1 MNEFWSSLEERFGD
15 MSAREKMLVALCG
28 LVTVVMLLFTLV
40 LEPKLNQISNNER
53 QLSNLKQSNQKTE
66 IDILRVKAQLNKD
79 PNADI
84 DLEISNL
91 LTESQH
97 LSMQLS
103 QIIEHLVTPS
113 QMAGVLESVLEQQSG
128 IHLVS
133 LQTLPS
139 EPITEDK
146 EASQYSGYYVHPV
159 RMELTGDYFSIAN
172 YLNKLESLPASY
184 FWRSFSYK
192 VEEYPK
198 AKLVLEVYTLGSREE
213 FIGG

>member
-1 MNEFWSSLEERFGD
+1 MNEFWISLEERFGE
-15 MSAREKMLVALCG
+15 MSAREKVLIALCG
-28 LVTVVMLLFTLV
+28 LVVVIMLLFTLV
-40 LEPKLNQISNNER
+40 LEPKLNEIISNER
-53 QLSNLKQSNQKTE
+53 QLSNLKQANQKIE
-66 IDILRVKAQLNKD
+66 IDTLRIQAQLKKD
-79 PNADI
+79 PNAEI
-84 DLEISNL
+84 DRAISNL

-97 LSMQLS
+97 LSMQLAE
-103 QIIEHLVTPS
+103 IIEHLITPS
-113 QMAGVLESVLEQQSG
+113 QMAELLENVLEQQSG
-128 IHLVS
+128 IHLLS

-184 FWRSFSYK
+184 YWRSFSYK

>member
-28 LVTVVMLLFTLV
+28 FVTVVMLLFTLV
-40 LEPKLNQISNNER
+40 LEPKLDQISNNER

-66 IDILRVKAQLNKD
+66 IDILRVKAQLKKD

-91 LTESQH
+91 LTESQL

>member
-1 MNEFWSSLEERFGD
+1 MNEFWLSLEERFSE
-15 MSAREKMLVALCG
+15 MSAREKLLIALCG
-28 LVTVVMLLFTLV
+28 LVVVIMLLFTLV
-40 LEPKLNQISNNER
+40 LEPKLNEIISNER
-53 QLSNLKQSNQKTE
+53 QLSNLKQANQKIE
-66 IDILRVKAQLNKD
+66 IDTLRIQAQLKKD
-79 PNADI
+79 PNAEI
-84 DLEISNL
+84 DSAISNL

-97 LSMQLS
+97 LSMQLAE
-103 QIIEHLVTPS
+103 IIEHLITPS
-113 QMAGVLESVLEQQSG
+113 QMAELLENVLEQQSG
-128 IHLVS
+128 IHLLS

-184 FWRSFSYK
+184 YWRSFSYK

>member
-1 MNEFWSSLEERFGD
+1 MNEFWISLEERFGE
-15 MSAREKMLVALCG
+15 MSAREKVLIALCG
-28 LVTVVMLLFTLV
+28 LVVVIMLLFTLL
-40 LEPKLNQISNNER
+40 LEPKLNEIISNER
-53 QLSNLKQSNQKTE
+53 QLSNLKQANQKIE
-66 IDILRVKAQLNKD
+66 IDTLRIQAQLKKD
-79 PNADI
+79 PNAEI
-84 DLEISNL
+84 DRAISNL

-97 LSMQLS
+97 LSMQLAE
-103 QIIEHLVTPS
+103 IIEHLITPS
-113 QMAGVLESVLEQQSG
+113 QMAELLENVLEQQSG
-128 IHLVS
+128 IHLLS

-184 FWRSFSYK
+184 YWRSFSYK

>member
-15 MSAREKMLVALCG
+15 MSAREKILVALCG
-28 LVTVVMLLFTLV
+28 FVTVVMLLFTLV

-66 IDILRVKAQLNKD
+66 IDILRVKAQLKKD

-172 YLNKLESLPASY
+172 YLHKLESLPASY

>member
-28 LVTVVMLLFTLV
+28 FVTVVMLLFTLV

-66 IDILRVKAQLNKD
+66 IDILRVKAQLKKD

-133 LQTLPS
+133 LQTLSS

-146 EASQYSGYYVHPV
+146 EASHYSGYYVHPV

>member
-28 LVTVVMLLFTLV
+28 FVTVVMLLFTLV
-40 LEPKLNQISNNER
+40 LEPKLNQSSNNER

-66 IDILRVKAQLNKD
+66 IDILRVKAQLKKD
-79 PNADI
+79 PNTDI

>member
-1 MNEFWSSLEERFGD
+1 MNEFWSSLEERFD
-15 MSAREKMLVALCG
+15 EMSGREKVLIALCG

-40 LEPKLNQISNNER
+40 LEPKLNEVTSNDK
-53 QLSNLKQSNQKTE
+53 QLRNLKQTNQQTE
-66 IDILRVKAQLNKD
+66 IEILRIQAQLKKD
-79 PNADI
+79 PNAEI
-84 DLEISNL
+84 DQAISQL
-91 LTESQH
+91 LMESQH

-103 QIIEHLVTPS
+103 EITEHLITPS
-113 QMAGVLESVLEQQSG
+113 QMASLLESVLEQQSG

-133 LQTLPS
+133 LQTLPA

-172 YLNKLESLPASY
+172 YLTKLEGLPASY
-184 FWRSFSYK
+184 YWRSFSYN

>member
-1 MNEFWSSLEERFGD
+1 MNEFWSSLEERFD
-15 MSAREKMLVALCG
+15 EMSAREKVLIALCG

-40 LEPKLNQISNNER
+40 LEPKLNEVNSNDK
-53 QLSNLKQSNQKTE
+53 QLRNSKLTNQQTE
-66 IDILRVKAQLNKD
+66 IEILRIQAQLKKD
-79 PNADI
+79 PNAEI
-84 DLEISNL
+84 DQAISQL

-103 QIIEHLVTPS
+103 EIIEHLITPS
-113 QMAGVLESVLEQQSG
+113 QMASLLESVLEQQSG

-133 LQTLPS
+133 LQTLPA
-139 EPITEDK
+139 EPITDDK

-172 YLNKLESLPASY
+172 YLTKLEGLPASY
-184 FWRSFSYK
+184 YWRSFSYN
-192 VEEYPK
+192 VEDYPK

>member
-1 MNEFWSSLEERFGD
+1 MNEFWLSLEGRFGE
-15 MSAREKMLVALCG
+15 MSTREKVLTALCG
-28 LVTVVMLLFTLV
+28 LVVVIMLLFTLV
-40 LEPKLNQISNNER
+40 LEPKLNEIISNER
-53 QLSNLKQSNQKTE
+53 QLSNLKQANQKIE
-66 IDILRVKAQLNKD
+66 IDTLRIQAQLKKD
-79 PNADI
+79 PNAEI
-84 DLEISNL
+84 DRAISNL
-91 LTESQH
+91 LAESQH
-97 LSMQLS
+97 LSMQLAE
-103 QIIEHLVTPS
+103 IIEHLITPS
-113 QMAGVLESVLEQQSG
+113 QMAELLENVLEQQSG
-128 IHLVS
+128 IHLLS

-172 YLNKLESLPASY
+172 YLNKLESLPTSY
-184 FWRSFSYK
+184 YWRSFSYK

>member
-1 MNEFWSSLEERFGD
+1 MNEFWSSLEERFD
-15 MSAREKMLVALCG
+15 EMSAREKVLITLCG

-40 LEPKLNQISNNER
+40 LEPKLNEVNSNDK
-53 QLSNLKQSNQKTE
+53 QLRNSKLTNQQTE
-66 IDILRVKAQLNKD
+66 IEILRIQAQLKKD
-79 PNADI
+79 PNAEI
-84 DLEISNL
+84 DQAISQL

-103 QIIEHLVTPS
+103 EIIEHLITPS
-113 QMAGVLESVLEQQSG
+113 QMASLLESVLEQQSG

-133 LQTLPS
+133 LQTLPA

-172 YLNKLESLPASY
+172 YLTKLEGLPASY
-184 FWRSFSYK
+184 YWRSFSYN
-192 VEEYPK
+192 VEDYPK

>member
-66 IDILRVKAQLNKD
+66 IDILRVKAQLKKD

-113 QMAGVLESVLEQQSG
+113 QMVGVLESVLEQQSG

>member
-1 MNEFWSSLEERFGD
+1 MNEFWSSLDERFD
-15 MSAREKMLVALCG
+15 EMSAREKVLIALCG

-40 LEPKLNQISNNER
+40 LEPKLNEVNSNDK
-53 QLSNLKQSNQKTE
+53 QLRNSKLTNQQTE
-66 IDILRVKAQLNKD
+66 IEILRIQAQLKKD
-79 PNADI
+79 PNAEI
-84 DLEISNL
+84 DQAISQL

-103 QIIEHLVTPS
+103 EIIEHLITPS
-113 QMAGVLESVLEQQSG
+113 QMTSLLESVLEQQSG

-133 LQTLPS
+133 LQTLPA

-172 YLNKLESLPASY
+172 YLTKLEGLPASY
-184 FWRSFSYK
+184 YWRSFSYN
-192 VEEYPK
+192 VEDYPK

>member
-1 MNEFWSSLEERFGD
+1 MNEFWSSLEERFD
-15 MSAREKMLVALCG
+15 EMSGREKVLIALCG

-40 LEPKLNQISNNER
+40 LEPKLNQVTSNDK
-53 QLSNLKQSNQKTE
+53 QLSNLKQTNQQTE
-66 IDILRVKAQLNKD
+66 IEILRIQAQLKKD
-79 PNADI
+79 PNAEI
-84 DLEISNL
+84 DQAISQL
-91 LTESQH
+91 LMESQH

-103 QIIEHLVTPS
+103 EIIEHLITPS
-113 QMAGVLESVLEQQSG
+113 QMASLLESVLEQQSG

-133 LQTLPS
+133 LQTLPA

-172 YLNKLESLPASY
+172 YLTKLEGLPASY
-184 FWRSFSYK
+184 YWRSFSYN

>member
-1 MNEFWSSLEERFGD
+1 MNEFWSSLEERFD
-15 MSAREKMLVALCG
+15 EMSGREKVLIALCG

-40 LEPKLNQISNNER
+40 LEPKLNEVTSNDK
-53 QLSNLKQSNQKTE
+53 QLRNLKQTNQQTE
-66 IDILRVKAQLNKD
+66 IEILRIQAQLKKD
-79 PNADI
+79 PNAEI
-84 DLEISNL
+84 DQAISQL
-91 LTESQH
+91 LMESQH

-103 QIIEHLVTPS
+103 EIIEHLITPS
-113 QMAGVLESVLEQQSG
+113 QMASLLESVLEQQSG

-133 LQTLPS
+133 LQTLPA

-159 RMELTGDYFSIAN
+159 RMELAGDYFSIAN
-172 YLNKLESLPASY
+172 YLTKLEGLPASY
-184 FWRSFSYK
+184 YWRSFSYN

>member
-1 MNEFWSSLEERFGD
+1 MNEFWSSLEERFED

-28 LVTVVMLLFTLV
+28 FVTVVMLLFTLV

-66 IDILRVKAQLNKD
+66 IDILRVKAQLKKD

>member
-28 LVTVVMLLFTLV
+28 FVTVVMLLFTLV
-40 LEPKLNQISNNER
+40 LEPKLNQISNNEI

-66 IDILRVKAQLNKD
+66 IDILRVKAQLKKD

>member
-28 LVTVVMLLFTLV
+28 FV
-40 LEPKLNQISNNER
+40 R

-66 IDILRVKAQLNKD
+66 IDILRVKAQLKKD